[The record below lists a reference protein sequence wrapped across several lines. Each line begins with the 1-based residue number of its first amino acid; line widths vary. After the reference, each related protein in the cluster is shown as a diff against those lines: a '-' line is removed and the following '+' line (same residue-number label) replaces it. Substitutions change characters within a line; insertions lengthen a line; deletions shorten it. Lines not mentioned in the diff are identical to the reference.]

1 MQCLTIWL
9 NKQIKISIAFFLGA
23 TTLANAQDPQHL
35 TLDQANQLAQQNYPL
50 IKQKDLVRQTT
61 DLTIANL
68 GKQFLPQ
75 LSLGGQA
82 TYQSDVTKID
92 VPLPGFKFEPPSKDQ
107 YKIWG
112 EVNQLVY
119 DGGIMREQKELQ
131 HLTSEVEQQ
140 KVDVELY
147 KVRERVNQ
155 LYLGVLFLDEQR
167 RQVELIKQDF
177 NTGIKTVQA
186 QVENGVAFKSN
197 LNVLKAELLK
207 ADQRLIELNASR
219 KGVLDVLSLF
229 LNKPIDTSVVLET
242 PVMQL
247 TISDHEITRPEIKLF
262 ADQSELL
269 EHQTKIIQTANQ
281 PRASLFVQGGYGRP
295 ALNLLKNEFDAF
307 YIAGVRLNWS
317 LGGLYTKKNDLQLVN
332 INKKNVGVQRETFL
346 LNTNTQLKQQQ
357 SEVDRLQQL
366 VSSDD
371 EIISLRA
378 QVKEAARAQLQNG
391 VITANDYLREV
402 NAEDQARQALITHQ
416 LQLLQ
421 AKINYQTILGKQ

>member
-9 NKQIKISIAFFLGA
+9 NKLVKLSIVFFLGGTL
-23 TTLANAQDPQHL
+23 TTNAQEVQQL

-50 IKQKDLVRQTT
+50 IKQKDLVRQTA

-68 GKQFLPQ
+68 SKQFLPQ
-75 LSLGGQA
+75 FSLGGQA

-92 VPLPGFKFEPPSKDQ
+92 VSLPGFKFEVPSKDQ
-107 YKIWG
+107 YKVLAEI
-112 EVNQLVY
+112 NQLVY
-119 DGGIMREQKELQ
+119 DGGIIREQKELQ
-131 HLTSEVEQQ
+131 HLASEVEQQ
-140 KVDVELY
+140 KVEVELY

-197 LNVLKAELLK
+197 LNVLKAEFLK

-219 KGVLDVLSLF
+219 KGMLDVLSLF

-242 PVMQL
+242 PAVQS
-247 TISDHEITRPEIKLF
+247 TSSINDITRPEIKLF
-262 ADQSELL
+262 TDQSELFG
-269 EHQTKIIQTANQ
+269 HQTKIIQAANQ
-281 PRASLFVQGGYGRP
+281 PKASLFVQGGYGRP
-295 ALNLLKNEFDAF
+295 ALNLLKNGFDPF
-307 YIAGVRLNWS
+307 YVAGVRLNWS
-317 LGGLYTKKNDLQLVN
+317 LGGLYTKKNDMQLVN
-332 INKKNVGVQRETFL
+332 INKKNVDVQRETFI

-357 SEVDRLQQL
+357 SEVDKLQQL
-366 VSSDD
+366 VASDD

-402 NAEDQARQALITHQ
+402 IAEDQARQTLITHQ

-421 AKINYQTILGKQ
+421 AQINYQTISGKQ